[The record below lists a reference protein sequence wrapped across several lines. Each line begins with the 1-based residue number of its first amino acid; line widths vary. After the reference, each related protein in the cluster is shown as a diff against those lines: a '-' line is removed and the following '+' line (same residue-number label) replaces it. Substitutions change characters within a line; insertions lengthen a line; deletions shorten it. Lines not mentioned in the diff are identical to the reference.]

1 MIDND
6 QANGLASVHEVEDGV
21 DLADI
26 LSGRIPKGK
35 RLGIELWYNTKVPW
49 YFIRAKKTAI
59 LRSP

>member
-1 MIDND
+1 
-6 QANGLASVHEVEDGV
+6 LASVHEVEGGV

-35 RLGIELWYNTKVPW
+35 RLGIELWYNTH
-49 YFIRAKKTAI
+49 KKTAI